1 MAQGWRITTINGLLL
16 ALYFVPV
23 WTLAAYKI
31 VVFPIRGIY
40 ERANIGP
47 VLYVNDTFQLSIL
60 GTVRFAWLLV
70 LAKFVVISYF
80 LLFAVLTLRR
90 EGGKR
95 AAGDEALAFALLLGS
110 ILSVASMMAASS
122 VGEAA
127 ALRLHATESLMLLGG
142 FALLVIDSQSFGV
155 PRRDGIASEARPF
168 FQTAMPRND
177 A

>member
-1 MAQGWRITTINGLLL
+1 MAQGMAQGWRITTVNGLLL

-23 WTLAAYKI
+23 WTIAAFKI

-47 VLYVNDTFQLSIL
+47 ALFVNDTFQLSTL

-70 LAKFVVISYF
+70 LAKFVVVAYF
-80 LLFAVLTLRR
+80 LLFAVLTLRP
-90 EGGKR
+90 GGGRR
-95 AAGDEALAFALLLGS
+95 AAGDEALALALLFGC
-110 ILSVASMMAASS
+110 IVSVASMLSASF

-142 FALLVIDSQSFGV
+142 FALLAIDSQSYGV
-155 PRRDGIASEARPF
+155 KRVGEVPTGATV
-168 FQTAMPRND
+168 TA
-177 A
+177 

>member
-1 MAQGWRITTINGLLL
+1 MVQRWRITTINGLLL
-16 ALYFVPV
+16 ACYFVPA
-23 WTLAAYKI
+23 WTIAAFKI

-47 VLYVNDTFQLSIL
+47 ALYVNDTFHLSML

-70 LAKFVVISYF
+70 LAKFVVIAYF
-80 LLFAVLTLRR
+80 LLFAVLTLRV

-95 AAGDEALAFALLLGS
+95 AGGDEALAFALLFGS
-110 ILSVASMMAASS
+110 ILSVASMMAASH

-127 ALRLHATESLMLLGG
+127 ALRLHATESLMLLGA
-142 FALLVIDSQSFGV
+142 FVLLAIDSQSFGV
-155 PRRDGIASEARPF
+155 KRRGAAASETDFASKV
-168 FQTAMPRND
+168 A